1 MNKNLFKVDDSEKM
15 RILEMHQLSTN
26 RHYLGEQVD
35 PEASSE
41 PVSTDNEYVN
51 NPDIVNIQSE
61 ITKLNGI
68 VSKFKSPFNLK
79 SYGLIGVNRGNISM
93 LQLVKYKI
101 DSSGRS
107 SIASVVFEI
116 HLGQTEKSFSSGS
129 QFSNENV
136 NRINTTDAQTLMTK
150 IVNDITMFS
159 AKFSLGDKITLWA
172 ANSITIERNPKK

>member
-35 PEASSE
+35 PEASSA

-68 VSKFKSPFNLK
+68 VSKLK
-79 SYGLIGVNRGNISM
+79 S
-93 LQLVKYKI
+93 
-101 DSSGRS
+101 
-107 SIASVVFEI
+107 
-116 HLGQTEKSFSSGS
+116 
-129 QFSNENV
+129 
-136 NRINTTDAQTLMTK
+136 
-150 IVNDITMFS
+150 
-159 AKFSLGDKITLWA
+159 
-172 ANSITIERNPKK
+172 